1 MYIEERRKKI
11 IDILQNTG
19 RVDVSSLAESFGTSK
34 ETIRRDLRILE
45 ETHQLQRTHGGAIVQ
60 TSASDYSEYSELPV
74 NLRSTLNVED
84 KKAICRLAAS
94 KIHDG
99 DTIFV
104 DNSTTC
110 IYLCQYLPRDKQMT
124 ILTNSIPFINECAKI
139 PNPDLT
145 VICLGGILKGSN
157 LSLYGNLTMKNAME
171 YIPSKAFVSCTG
183 IISASQITD
192 FGIQEIDVKR
202 AVLKNSKEVFL
213 LADHSKFRSAGQ
225 VYLGTF
231 SDIDYLIT
239 DKHADFSYLDLS
251 DELRE
256 KILIA
261 R

>member
-1 MYIEERRKKI
+1 MYIEERQKKI
-11 IDILQNTG
+11 LEILNNTG
-19 RVDVSSLAESFGTSK
+19 RVDVNQLAEDFGISK
-34 ETIRRDLRILE
+34 ETIRRDLRALE
-45 ETHQLQRTHGGAIVQ
+45 KNHLLQRTHGGAIVQ
-60 TSASDYSEYSELPV
+60 TAPSDYSEYSELPV
-74 NLRSTLNVED
+74 NIRSTLNIES

-110 IYLCQYLPRDKQMT
+110 IYLCQYLPRDKHIT
-124 ILTNSIPFINECAKI
+124 ILTNSIPFLTECAKVLN
-139 PNPDLT
+139 PNLT
-145 VICLGGILKGSN
+145 VICLGGILKNSN
-157 LSLYGNLTMKNAME
+157 LSLYGNLTMKTALD

-183 IISASQITD
+183 IISSSQITD
-192 FGIQEIDVKR
+192 FGVQEIDVKR
-202 AVLKNSKEVFL
+202 AVLQTAKEVFL

-239 DKHADFSYLDLS
+239 DEHADLSQLDLPEEFK
-251 DELRE
+251 D

>member
-11 IDILQNTG
+11 LDILNNTG
-19 RVDVSSLAESFGTSK
+19 RVDVSQLAEDFGISK
-34 ETIRRDLRILE
+34 ETIRRDLKALE
-45 ETHQLQRTHGGAIVQ
+45 ESHQLLRTHGGALVQ
-60 TSASDYSEYSELPV
+60 PSSSDYSEYSELPA
-74 NLRSTLNVED
+74 NIRSTLNIES

-110 IYLCQYLPRDKQMT
+110 IYLCQFLPRDKQIT

-139 PNPDLT
+139 SNPNLT
-145 VICLGGILKGSN
+145 VICLGGILKSSN
-157 LSLYGNLTMKNAME
+157 MSLYGAITMKNTME
-171 YIPSKAFVSCTG
+171 YFPSKAFVSCTG
-183 IISASQITD
+183 IISSNQITD
-192 FGIQEIDVKR
+192 FGVQEIDVKR
-202 AVLKNSKEVFL
+202 NFLQSSKEVFL
-213 LADHSKFRSAGQ
+213 LADHSKFRPAGQ
-225 VYLGTF
+225 VYLGTL

-239 DKHADFSYLDLS
+239 DKHADFSYLELS
-251 DELRE
+251 DEFKD